1 VAKLA
6 LEYREKGVPVLVIMK
21 NDDTV
26 EQLQQEHLLPRLQA
40 AEGGEGGEGG
50 GGGGEGEG
58 GEGGESSGVASAA
71 AGSDVQV
78 ITSAL
83 FSESRSRFADAVDG
97 ATARAP
103 SGKYRVTVTSP
114 IGGRGQDYRVQD
126 DAIEVCVG
134 GCGCVCS

>member
-26 EQLQQEHLLPRLQA
+26 KQLQQEHLLPRLQA
-40 AEGGEGGEGG
+40 AEGSGG
-50 GGGGEGEG
+50 GQ
-58 GEGGESSGVASAA
+58 EGGESSVSAA
-71 AGSDVQV
+71 SDVQV

-83 FSESRSRFADAVDG
+83 FSESRSRFADAVDC

-126 DAIEVCVG
+126 DAIEVCL
-134 GCGCVCS
+134 CP